1 MQAIKLGMGTELLY
15 KMLLVPLFTRRTR
28 RFTDLNETF
37 QVEEEY
43 GGKVTFSKE
52 DIQGRE
58 SSANSCS
65 GFECLSKAKQAQ
77 DSQ

>member
-1 MQAIKLGMGTELLY
+1 MPCHMWKIKMAIGALLALKRLQMQAIKL
-15 KMLLVPLFTRRTR
+15 
-28 RFTDLNETF
+28 
-37 QVEEEY
+37 VEEEY

-65 GFECLSKAKQAQ
+65 FECLAKVV
-77 DSQ
+77 SQRTL